1 MNLFWWVS
9 VEYAKFSFEHR
20 NMDEERR
27 SSLKDTAPTM
37 IAYGKLWVMIG
48 YAKLWCAFGT
58 VWKQA
63 GDHIITFAKQTH
75 NGEQMRAL

>member
-1 MNLFWWVS
+1 MF
-9 VEYAKFSFEHR
+9 FSI
-20 NMDEERR
+20 NQNDYSKKEEAHARR

-37 IAYGKLWVMIG
+37 IAYGKLWVVIG

-75 NGEQMRAL
+75 NGEQMRAS